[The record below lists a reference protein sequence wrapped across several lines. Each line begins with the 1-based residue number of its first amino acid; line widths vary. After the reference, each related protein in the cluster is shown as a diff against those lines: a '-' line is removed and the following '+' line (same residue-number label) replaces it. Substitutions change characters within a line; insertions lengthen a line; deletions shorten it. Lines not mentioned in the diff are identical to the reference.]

1 MILSRLK
8 TGVFS
13 LALAS
18 LLALLATASG
28 ASAGVRLNGVDF
40 GAYPAVG
47 ATVLTSVPSTV
58 APTLL
63 ENGRPV
69 VGLRATNLGRSK
81 NVVLALDTSRS
92 MAGKPL
98 AEAAA
103 AATAFV
109 ASKPASDRIALVT
122 FGQHAAQQGPF
133 STATIDSDNAL
144 RTLAVG
150 ANSGTA
156 LWDAVDLSARLL
168 ASQQGGRV
176 VVLLTDG
183 NDVGSQASES
193 DALLSL
199 HKAGAVVYPIAFG
212 SHADSTGLKLLAS
225 QTGGSFHAAA
235 TSTTLSGIYKS
246 IGRELRRTWR
256 VRYLTTGRPG
266 DKLEL
271 KASVG
276 KLGTD
281 RTTVTIPDPYGSS
294 SAANG
299 KPSPLLPNGIY
310 GKAGDVLFTL
320 LVALLVLAAGILAAS
335 TLRGS
340 WLKRRLSPHVE
351 PSRGRAAKHRT
362 GRDRLAMLSGLFR
375 VTESTFA
382 HRRQWRNMQLLLE
395 RADLPLRTVEFT
407 WLLIGS
413 AFVLGLFVAL
423 LGRSA
428 MAILASF
435 LIGGL
440 VPYLFVWTKA
450 RRRMRAFE
458 DQLPDLLI
466 TMAASLKAGH
476 SFKQGIQ
483 SVVDEGQDPAAKE
496 LRRVLTDTQLGRP
509 MEAALQETADRIGSK
524 NFSFVITAVNIQRQ
538 VGGSLAGL
546 FDMVA
551 DTVRD
556 RQQFA
561 RKIRSLTAMGRMAA
575 YVLIG
580 LPFFIAISMSLLNP
594 TYMDPLF
601 HTHTG
606 HMLMMVGLTMM
617 AFGSLVLKKIVSFKG

>member
-1 MILSRLK
+1 MRLLRL
-8 TGVFS
+8 V
-13 LALAS
+13 LAAA
-18 LLALLATASG
+18 ALVALTVPAAAG
-28 ASAGVRLNGVDF
+28 AGVRLNGVDF
-40 GAYPAVG
+40 GAYPAVR
-47 ATVLTSVPSTV
+47 ATVVTSVPS
-58 APTLL
+58 AAPPTLL

-69 VGLRATNLGRSK
+69 VGLQAVNLGRSK

-109 ASKPASDRIALVT
+109 ATKPPSDRIALVT
-122 FGQHAAQQGPF
+122 FGQRASLQGPF
-133 STATIDSDNAL
+133 STSTIDSDNAL

-168 ASQQGGRV
+168 ASQPGGRV

-183 NDVGSQASES
+183 TDVGSRASES

-212 SHADSTGLKLLAS
+212 SHADSSGLERLARS
-225 QTGGSFHAAA
+225 TGGSFHTAS
-235 TSTTLSGIYKS
+235 TSATLSGIYSS

-256 VRYLTTGRPG
+256 VRYLTTARPG

-271 KASVG
+271 TASVG
-276 KLGTD
+276 KLGSD
-281 RTTVTIPDPYGSS
+281 TTSVSVPGSG
-294 SAANG
+294 SATNG
-299 KPSPLLPNGIY
+299 KPSPLLPDAFY
-310 GKAGDVLFTL
+310 GRAGDLLFTVL
-320 LVALLVLAAGILAAS
+320 AALLVLAAGILAAS

-340 WLKRRLSPHVE
+340 WLKRRLAAHVE

-362 GRDRLAMLSGLFR
+362 GRERLAMLSGLFR
-375 VTESTFA
+375 VTESTFG
-382 HRRQWRNMQLLLE
+382 HRRQWRNLQLLLE
-395 RADLPLRTVEFT
+395 RADLPLRTVEFA
-407 WLLIGS
+407 WLLIGCS
-413 AFVLGLFVAL
+413 FVLAVLAAIINGGAL
-423 LGRSA
+423 
-428 MAILASF
+428 AILACF
-435 LIGGL
+435 LVGGF
-440 VPYLFVWTKA
+440 VPYLVVWMKA
-450 RRRMRAFE
+450 RRRVRAFE

-483 SVVDEGQDPAAKE
+483 SVVDEGQEPAAKE

-509 MEAALQETADRIGSK
+509 MEAALQETAERIGSK

-575 YVLIG
+575 YVLVG
-580 LPFFIAISMSLLNP
+580 LPFFIALAMTVLNP

-601 HTHTG
+601 HSHTG
-606 HMLMMVGLTMM
+606 HMLIMLGLTMM

>member
-1 MILSRLK
+1 MRLLRL
-8 TGVFS
+8 V
-13 LALAS
+13 LAAA
-18 LLALLATASG
+18 ALVALTVPAAAG
-28 ASAGVRLNGVDF
+28 AGVRLNGVDF
-40 GAYPAVG
+40 GAYPAVR
-47 ATVLTSVPSTV
+47 ATVVTSVPSA
-58 APTLL
+58 APPRLL

-69 VGLRATNLGRSK
+69 VGLQAVNLGRSK

-109 ASKPASDRIALVT
+109 ATKPASDRIALVT
-122 FGQHAAQQGPF
+122 FGQRASLQGPF
-133 STATIDSDNAL
+133 STSTIDSDNAL

-168 ASQQGGRV
+168 ASQAGGRV

-183 NDVGSQASES
+183 NDVGSRASES
-193 DALLSL
+193 GALLSL

-212 SHADSTGLKLLAS
+212 SHADSSGLERLAS
-225 QTGGSFHAAA
+225 STGGSFHTAS
-235 TSTTLSGIYKS
+235 TSATLSGIYSS

-256 VRYLTTGRPG
+256 VRYLTTARPG

-276 KLGTD
+276 RLGSD
-281 RTTVTIPDPYGSS
+281 TTSVSVPGSG
-294 SAANG
+294 SATSD
-299 KPSPLLPNGIY
+299 KPSPLLPDSFY
-310 GKAGDVLFTL
+310 GRAGDLLFTVL
-320 LVALLVLAAGILAAS
+320 AALLVLAAGILAAS

-340 WLKRRLSPHVE
+340 WLKRRLAAHVE

-362 GRDRLAMLSGLFR
+362 GRERLAMLSGLFR
-375 VTESTFA
+375 VTESTFG
-382 HRRQWRNMQLLLE
+382 HRRQWRNLQLLLE
-395 RADLPLRTVEFT
+395 RADLPLRTVEFA
-407 WLLIGS
+407 WLLIGCS
-413 AFVLGLFVAL
+413 FVLAL
-423 LGRSA
+423 LAAIINGGA
-428 MAILASF
+428 LAILASF
-435 LIGGL
+435 LVGGF
-440 VPYLFVWTKA
+440 VPYLVVWMKA
-450 RRRMRAFE
+450 RRRVRAFE

-483 SVVDEGQDPAAKE
+483 SVVDEGQEPAAKE

-509 MEAALQETADRIGSK
+509 MEAALQETAERIGSK

-575 YVLIG
+575 YVLVG
-580 LPFFIAISMSLLNP
+580 LPFFIALAMTVLNP

-601 HTHTG
+601 HSHTG
-606 HMLMMVGLTMM
+606 HMLIMLGLTMM

>member
-1 MILSRLK
+1 MIRK
-8 TGVFS
+8 THVFRIGLIS
-13 LALAS
+13 SFAALA
-18 LLALLATASG
+18 TMAST

-47 ATVLTSVPSTV
+47 ATVVTSVPSSTP
-58 APTLL
+58 PTLL

-69 VGLRATNLGRSK
+69 VGLQAINLGRSK

-109 ASKPASDRIALVT
+109 AAKPSSDRIALVT

-183 NDVGSQASES
+183 NDVGSRASES
-193 DALLSL
+193 AAILSL
-199 HKAGAVVYPIAFG
+199 HKAGAIVYPIAFG
-212 SHADSTGLKLLAS
+212 SHADSSGLERLAS
-225 QTGGSFHAAA
+225 ETGVSFHAAA
-235 TSTTLSGIYKS
+235 TSATLSGIYSS

-256 VRYLTTGRPG
+256 LRYLTTARPG

-271 KASVG
+271 TARVG
-276 KLGTD
+276 RLGSD
-281 RTTVTIPDPYGSS
+281 TTSKSIPDPYGSS
-294 SAANG
+294 SATDG
-299 KPSPLLPNGIY
+299 KASPLLPDSLY
-310 GKAGDVLFTL
+310 GKAGDLLFTL
-320 LVALLVLAAGILAAS
+320 LAGLLMLAAGILAAS

-340 WLKRRLSPHVE
+340 WLKRRLAAHVD
-351 PSRGRAAKHRT
+351 PSRGRAAKHST
-362 GRDRLAMLSGLFR
+362 ARDRLAMLGGLFR
-375 VTESTFA
+375 VTENTFA
-382 HRRQWRNMQLLLE
+382 HRRQWRSLQLLLE

-413 AFVLGLFVAL
+413 SFVLAVFAAI
-423 LGRSA
+423 LGRSGLE
-428 MAILASF
+428 ILGCF

-440 VPYLFVWTKA
+440 VPYLFVWSKA

-483 SVVDEGQDPAAKE
+483 SVVDEGQEPAAKE

-509 MEAALQETADRIGSK
+509 MEQALMQTADRIGSK

-580 LPFFIAISMSLLNP
+580 LPFFIAIAMTVLNP
-594 TYMDPLF
+594 TYMDPLY

-606 HMLMMVGLTMM
+606 HMLIMGGLTMM
-617 AFGSLVLKKIVSFKG
+617 AFGSLILKKIVSFKG

>member
-1 MILSRLK
+1 MSRKARVFLPLSLI
-8 TGVFS
+8 
-13 LALAS
+13 S
-18 LLALLATASG
+18 LLALLATANG

-47 ATVLTSVPSTV
+47 GTVVTSVPSAT
-58 APTLL
+58 PPRLL
-63 ENGRPV
+63 EDGRPV
-69 VGLRATNLGRSK
+69 VGLRAINLGRSK

-92 MAGKPL
+92 MAGRPL

-103 AATAFV
+103 AATTFV
-109 ASKPASDRIALVT
+109 AAKPSSDRIALVT

-168 ASQQGGRV
+168 ASQPGGHVIV
-176 VVLLTDG
+176 VLTDG
-183 NDVGSQASES
+183 NDVGSRVSES
-193 DALLSL
+193 NALVSL
-199 HKAGAVVYPIAFG
+199 HKAGAIVYPIAFG
-212 SHADSTGLKLLAS
+212 SHADTSGLRRLAS
-225 QTGGSFHAAA
+225 ETGGTFHAAA
-235 TSTTLSGIYKS
+235 TSATLSGIYRS

-256 VRYLTTGRPG
+256 VRYLTTARPG
-266 DKLEL
+266 DQLEL
-271 KASVG
+271 QASVG
-276 KLGTD
+276 RLGSDKTS
-281 RTTVTIPDPYGSS
+281 VSVPDSYGSS
-294 SAANG
+294 AGNG
-299 KPSPLLPNGIY
+299 KPSPLLPDAFY
-310 GKAGDVLFTL
+310 GKAGDLLFTL
-320 LVALLVLAAGILAAS
+320 LAGMLMLAAGILAAS

-340 WLKRRLSPHVE
+340 YLKRRLAAHVD

-362 GRDRLAMLSGLFR
+362 GRDHLAMLSGLFR
-375 VTESTFA
+375 VTENTFA
-382 HRRQWRNMQLLLE
+382 HRRQWRNLHLLLE

-407 WLLIGS
+407 WLLIGCS
-413 AFVLGLFVAL
+413 FVAGL
-423 LGRSA
+423 LA
-428 MAILASF
+428 AITARGMLVILGSF
-435 LIGGL
+435 LVGGC
-440 VPYLFVWTKA
+440 VPYLVVWSKA
-450 RRRMRAFE
+450 KRRVGAFE

-580 LPFFIAISMSLLNP
+580 LPFFIAISMTVLNP
-594 TYMDPLF
+594 TYMDPLY
-601 HTHTG
+601 HTPKG
-606 HMLMMVGLTMM
+606 HMLIIGGLTMM
-617 AFGSLVLKKIVSFKG
+617 AFGSLILKKIVSFKG

>member
-1 MILSRLK
+1 MRPLRLVLAGAALVALS
-8 TGVFS
+8 VPV
-13 LALAS
+13 AA
-18 LLALLATASG
+18 G
-28 ASAGVRLNGVDF
+28 AGIRLNGVDF
-40 GAYPAVG
+40 GAYPAVR
-47 ATVLTSVPSTV
+47 ATVVTSAPSA
-58 APTLL
+58 APPRLL

-69 VGLRATNLGRSK
+69 VGLQAVNLGRSK

-109 ASKPASDRIALVT
+109 ATKPSSDRIALVT
-122 FGQHAAQQGPF
+122 FGQRASQQGPF
-133 STATIDSDNAL
+133 STSTIDSDNAL

-168 ASQQGGRV
+168 ASQPGGRV

-183 NDVGSQASES
+183 NDVGSRASES
-193 DALLSL
+193 DAILSL
-199 HKAGAVVYPIAFG
+199 HKAGVVVYPIAFG
-212 SHADSTGLKLLAS
+212 SRADSSGLERLAS
-225 QTGGSFHAAA
+225 STGGSFHTAS
-235 TSTTLSGIYKS
+235 TSATLSGIYSS

-256 VRYLTTGRPG
+256 VRYLTTARPG

-271 KASVG
+271 KAS
-276 KLGTD
+276 LGRLGSD
-281 RTTVTIPDPYGSS
+281 TTSVSVPGSG
-294 SAANG
+294 SATKD
-299 KPSPLLPNGIY
+299 KPSPLLPDAFY
-310 GKAGDVLFTL
+310 GKAGDLLFTVL
-320 LVALLVLAAGILAAS
+320 AALLVLAAGILAAS

-340 WLKRRLSPHVE
+340 WLKRRVAPHVE

-362 GRDRLAMLSGLFR
+362 GRERLAMLSGLFR

-382 HRRQWRNMQLLLE
+382 HRRQWRNLQLLLE
-395 RADLPLRTVEFT
+395 RADLPLRTVEFA
-407 WLLIGS
+407 WLLIGCS
-413 AFVLGLFVAL
+413 FVLAVLAAIISGGAL
-423 LGRSA
+423 
-428 MAILASF
+428 AILACF
-435 LIGGL
+435 LIGGF
-440 VPYLFVWTKA
+440 VPYLVVWMKA
-450 RRRMRAFE
+450 KRRMRAFE

-496 LRRVLTDTQLGRP
+496 LRRVITDTQLGRP
-509 MEAALQETADRIGSK
+509 MDAALQETADRIGSK

-580 LPFFIAISMSLLNP
+580 LPFFIALAMTVLNP

-606 HMLMMVGLTMM
+606 HMLIMGGLTMM
-617 AFGSLVLKKIVSFKG
+617 AFGSLILKKIVSFKG

>member
-1 MILSRLK
+1 MIRK
-8 TGVFS
+8 THVFRIALVS
-13 LALAS
+13 GFAALA
-18 LLALLATASG
+18 TMAST

-47 ATVLTSVPSTV
+47 ATVVTSAPSAA
-58 APTLL
+58 APTLF
-63 ENGRPV
+63 ENGRSV
-69 VGLRATNLGRSK
+69 VGLHAINLGRSK

-109 ASKPASDRIALVT
+109 AGKPPSDRIALVT

-144 RTLAVG
+144 RTLAIG

-183 NDVGSQASES
+183 DDVGSTSSENA
-193 DALLSL
+193 ALLSL

-212 SHADSTGLKLLAS
+212 SHADSSGLKLLAS
-225 QTGGSFHAAA
+225 ETGGSFHAAA
-235 TSTTLSGIYKS
+235 TSATLSGIYSS

-256 VRYLTTGRPG
+256 VRYLTTARPG

-271 KASVG
+271 TTRVGRLGSDKTSVS
-276 KLGTD
+276 
-281 RTTVTIPDPYGSS
+281 VPDPYGSS
-294 SAANG
+294 SATDG
-299 KPSPLLPNGIY
+299 KSSPLLPDSLY
-310 GKAGDVLFTL
+310 GKSGDLLFTL
-320 LVALLVLAAGILAAS
+320 LAGLLMLAAGILAAS

-340 WLKRRLSPHVE
+340 WLKRRLAAHVD
-351 PSRGRAAKHRT
+351 PSRGRAAKHST
-362 GRDRLAMLSGLFR
+362 ARDRLAMLSGLFR
-375 VTESTFA
+375 VTENTFA
-382 HRRQWRNMQLLLE
+382 HRRQWRNLQLLLE

-413 AFVLGLFVAL
+413 SFVLGFLAAVA
-423 LGRSA
+423 GRSA
-428 MAILASF
+428 IEILACF

-440 VPYLFVWTKA
+440 VPYLVVWTKA

-483 SVVDEGQDPAAKE
+483 SVVDEGQEPAAKE

-509 MEAALQETADRIGSK
+509 MEQALMETADRIGSK

-580 LPFFIAISMSLLNP
+580 LPFFIAISMTVLNP

-606 HMLMMVGLTMM
+606 HMMMMGGLTMM

>member
-1 MILSRLK
+1 MRPLRVVLAGAALVALS
-8 TGVFS
+8 VPV
-13 LALAS
+13 AA
-18 LLALLATASG
+18 G
-28 ASAGVRLNGVDF
+28 AGIRLNGVDF
-40 GAYPAVG
+40 GAYPAVR
-47 ATVLTSVPSTV
+47 ATVVTSVPS
-58 APTLL
+58 AAQPRLL

-69 VGLRATNLGRSK
+69 VGLQAVNLGRSK

-109 ASKPASDRIALVT
+109 ATKPSSDRIALVT
-122 FGQHAAQQGPF
+122 FGQRASQQGPF
-133 STATIDSDNAL
+133 STSTIDSDNAL

-168 ASQQGGRV
+168 ASQPGGRV

-183 NDVGSQASES
+183 NDVGSRASES

-199 HKAGAVVYPIAFG
+199 HKAGVVVYPIAFG
-212 SHADSTGLKLLAS
+212 SHADSSGLERIARS
-225 QTGGSFHAAA
+225 TGGSFHTAS
-235 TSTTLSGIYKS
+235 TSATLSGIYSS

-256 VRYLTTGRPG
+256 VRYLTTARPG

-276 KLGTD
+276 RLGSD
-281 RTTVTIPDPYGSS
+281 TTSVSVPGNGSVT
-294 SAANG
+294 NG
-299 KPSPLLPNGIY
+299 KPSPLLPDSFY
-310 GKAGDVLFTL
+310 GRAGDLLFTVL
-320 LVALLVLAAGILAAS
+320 AALLMLAAGILAAS

-340 WLKRRLSPHVE
+340 WLKRRLAAHVE

-362 GRDRLAMLSGLFR
+362 GRERLAMLSGLFR

-382 HRRQWRNMQLLLE
+382 HRRQWRNLQLLLE
-395 RADLPLRTVEFT
+395 RADLPLRTVEFA
-407 WLLIGS
+407 WLLIGCS
-413 AFVLGLFVAL
+413 FVLGVFAAIIS
-423 LGRSA
+423 GGA
-428 MAILASF
+428 IPILACF
-435 LIGGL
+435 LVGGL
-440 VPYLFVWTKA
+440 VPYLVVWTKA

-575 YVLIG
+575 YVLVG
-580 LPFFIAISMSLLNP
+580 LPFFIALAMTVLNR

-601 HTHTG
+601 NTHTG
-606 HMLMMVGLTMM
+606 HMLIMAGLTMM

>member
-1 MILSRLK
+1 MRLLRL
-8 TGVFS
+8 V
-13 LALAS
+13 LAAA
-18 LLALLATASG
+18 ALVALTVPVAAG
-28 ASAGVRLNGVDF
+28 AGIRLNGVDF
-40 GAYPAVG
+40 GAYPAVR
-47 ATVLTSVPSTV
+47 ATVVTSVPSA
-58 APTLL
+58 APPRLL

-69 VGLRATNLGRSK
+69 VGLQAVNLGRSK

-109 ASKPASDRIALVT
+109 ATKPSSDRIALVT
-122 FGQHAAQQGPF
+122 FGQRASQQGPF
-133 STATIDSDNAL
+133 STSTIDSDNAL

-168 ASQQGGRV
+168 ASQPGGRV

-183 NDVGSQASES
+183 NDVGSRASES

-199 HKAGAVVYPIAFG
+199 HKAGVVVYPIAFG
-212 SHADSTGLKLLAS
+212 SHADSSGLERIARS
-225 QTGGSFHAAA
+225 TGGSFHTAS
-235 TSTTLSGIYKS
+235 TSATLSGIYSS

-256 VRYLTTGRPG
+256 VRYLTTARPG

-276 KLGTD
+276 RLGSD
-281 RTTVTIPDPYGSS
+281 TTSVSVPGNGSVT
-294 SAANG
+294 NG
-299 KPSPLLPNGIY
+299 KPSPLLPDSFY
-310 GKAGDVLFTL
+310 GRAGDLLFTVL
-320 LVALLVLAAGILAAS
+320 AALLMLAAGILAAS

-340 WLKRRLSPHVE
+340 WLKRRLAAHVE

-362 GRDRLAMLSGLFR
+362 GRERLAMLSGLFR

-382 HRRQWRNMQLLLE
+382 HRRQWRNLQLLLE
-395 RADLPLRTVEFT
+395 RADLPLRTVEFA
-407 WLLIGS
+407 WLLIGCS
-413 AFVLGLFVAL
+413 FVLGVFAAIIS
-423 LGRSA
+423 GGA
-428 MAILASF
+428 IPILACF
-435 LIGGL
+435 LVGGF
-440 VPYLFVWTKA
+440 VPYLVVWTKA

-575 YVLIG
+575 YVLVG
-580 LPFFIAISMSLLNP
+580 LPFFIALAMTVLNR

-601 HTHTG
+601 NTHTG
-606 HMLMMVGLTMM
+606 HMLIMAGLTMM

>member
-1 MILSRLK
+1 MRPLRLVLAGAALVALS
-8 TGVFS
+8 VPV
-13 LALAS
+13 AA
-18 LLALLATASG
+18 G
-28 ASAGVRLNGVDF
+28 AGIRLNGVDF
-40 GAYPAVG
+40 GAYPAVR
-47 ATVLTSVPSTV
+47 ATVVTSVPS
-58 APTLL
+58 AAQPRLR

-69 VGLRATNLGRSK
+69 VGLQAVNLGRSK

-109 ASKPASDRIALVT
+109 ATKPSSDRIALVT
-122 FGQHAAQQGPF
+122 FGQRASQQGPF
-133 STATIDSDNAL
+133 STSTIDSDNAL

-168 ASQQGGRV
+168 ASQPGGRV

-183 NDVGSQASES
+183 NDVGSRASES

-199 HKAGAVVYPIAFG
+199 HKAGVVVYPIAFG
-212 SHADSTGLKLLAS
+212 SHADSSGLERLAS
-225 QTGGSFHAAA
+225 STGGSFHTAS
-235 TSTTLSGIYKS
+235 TSATLSGIYSS

-256 VRYLTTGRPG
+256 VRYLTTARPG

-276 KLGTD
+276 RLGSD
-281 RTTVTIPDPYGSS
+281 TTSVSVPGSG
-294 SAANG
+294 SATSD
-299 KPSPLLPNGIY
+299 KPSPLLPDSFY
-310 GKAGDVLFTL
+310 GRAGDLLFTVL
-320 LVALLVLAAGILAAS
+320 AALLVLAAGILAAS

-340 WLKRRLSPHVE
+340 WLKRRLAAHVE

-362 GRDRLAMLSGLFR
+362 GRERLAMLSGLFR
-375 VTESTFA
+375 VTESTFG
-382 HRRQWRNMQLLLE
+382 HRRQWRNLQLLLE
-395 RADLPLRTVEFT
+395 RADLPLRTVEFA
-407 WLLIGS
+407 WLLIGCS
-413 AFVLGLFVAL
+413 FVLAVLAAIINGGAL
-423 LGRSA
+423 
-428 MAILASF
+428 AILACF
-435 LIGGL
+435 LVGGF
-440 VPYLFVWTKA
+440 VPYLVVWMKA
-450 RRRMRAFE
+450 RRRVGAFE

-509 MEAALQETADRIGSK
+509 MEAALQETAERIGSK

-575 YVLIG
+575 YVLVG
-580 LPFFIAISMSLLNP
+580 LPFFIALAMTVLNP

-601 HTHTG
+601 HSHTG
-606 HMLMMVGLTMM
+606 HMLIMLGLTMM

>member
-1 MILSRLK
+1 MRLLRL
-8 TGVFS
+8 V
-13 LALAS
+13 LAAA
-18 LLALLATASG
+18 ALVALTVPVAAG
-28 ASAGVRLNGVDF
+28 AGIRLNGVDF
-40 GAYPAVG
+40 GAYPAVR
-47 ATVLTSVPSTV
+47 ATVITSVPSA
-58 APTLL
+58 APPRLL

-69 VGLRATNLGRSK
+69 VGLQAVNLGRSK

-109 ASKPASDRIALVT
+109 ATKPSSDRIALVT
-122 FGQHAAQQGPF
+122 FGQRASQQGPF
-133 STATIDSDNAL
+133 STSTIDSDNAL

-168 ASQQGGRV
+168 ASQSGGRV

-183 NDVGSQASES
+183 NDVGSRASES

-199 HKAGAVVYPIAFG
+199 HKAGVVVYPIAFG
-212 SHADSTGLKLLAS
+212 SHADSSGLERLAS
-225 QTGGSFHAAA
+225 STGGSFHAAS
-235 TSTTLSGIYKS
+235 TSATLSGIYSS

-256 VRYLTTGRPG
+256 VRYLTTARPG

-271 KASVG
+271 KAS
-276 KLGTD
+276 LG
-281 RTTVTIPDPYGSS
+281 RLGSDKTS
-294 SAANG
+294 VSVPGSGSATND
-299 KPSPLLPNGIY
+299 KPSPLLPDSFY
-310 GKAGDVLFTL
+310 GRAGDLLFTVL
-320 LVALLVLAAGILAAS
+320 AALLVLAAGILAAS

-340 WLKRRLSPHVE
+340 WLKRRLAAHVE

-362 GRDRLAMLSGLFR
+362 GRERLAMLGGLFR
-375 VTESTFA
+375 VTESTFG
-382 HRRQWRNMQLLLE
+382 HRRQWRNLQLLLE
-395 RADLPLRTVEFT
+395 RADLPLRTVEFA
-407 WLLIGS
+407 WLLIGCS
-413 AFVLGLFVAL
+413 FVLGVLAAIINGGAL
-423 LGRSA
+423 
-428 MAILASF
+428 AILASF
-435 LIGGL
+435 LVGGF
-440 VPYLFVWTKA
+440 VPYLVVWMKA
-450 RRRMRAFE
+450 RRRVRAFE

-483 SVVDEGQDPAAKE
+483 SVVDEGQEPAAKE

-575 YVLIG
+575 YVLVG
-580 LPFFIAISMSLLNP
+580 LPFFIALALTVLNR
-594 TYMDPLF
+594 TYMEPLF
-601 HTHTG
+601 NTHTG
-606 HMLMMVGLTMM
+606 HMLIMAGLTMM
-617 AFGSLVLKKIVSFKG
+617 AFGSLILKKIVSFKG

>member
-1 MILSRLK
+1 MRPLRLVLAGAALVALS
-8 TGVFS
+8 VPV
-13 LALAS
+13 AA
-18 LLALLATASG
+18 G
-28 ASAGVRLNGVDF
+28 AGIRLNGVDF
-40 GAYPAVG
+40 GAYPAVR
-47 ATVLTSVPSTV
+47 ATVVTSVPS
-58 APTLL
+58 AAQPKLF

-69 VGLRATNLGRSK
+69 VGLQAVNLGRSK

-109 ASKPASDRIALVT
+109 AAKPSSDRIALVT
-122 FGQHAAQQGPF
+122 FGQRASQQGPF
-133 STATIDSDNAL
+133 STSTIDSDNAL

-168 ASQQGGRV
+168 ASQPGGRV

-183 NDVGSQASES
+183 NDVGSLASES

-199 HKAGAVVYPIAFG
+199 HKAGVVVYPIAFG
-212 SHADSTGLKLLAS
+212 SRADSSGLERLAS
-225 QTGGSFHAAA
+225 STGGSFHTAS
-235 TSTTLSGIYKS
+235 TSATLSGIYSS

-256 VRYLTTGRPG
+256 VRYLTTARPG

-271 KASVG
+271 KAS
-276 KLGTD
+276 LG
-281 RTTVTIPDPYGSS
+281 RLGSDETS
-294 SAANG
+294 VSVPGSGSATNH
-299 KPSPLLPNGIY
+299 KPSPLLPDAFY
-310 GKAGDVLFTL
+310 GKAGDLLFTVL
-320 LVALLVLAAGILAAS
+320 AALLVLAAGILAAS

-340 WLKRRLSPHVE
+340 WLKRRVAAHVE

-362 GRDRLAMLSGLFR
+362 GRERLAMLSGLFR

-382 HRRQWRNMQLLLE
+382 HRRQWRNLQLLLE
-395 RADLPLRTVEFT
+395 RADLPLRTVEFA
-407 WLLIGS
+407 WLLIGCS
-413 AFVLGLFVAL
+413 FVLAVLAAIISGGAL
-423 LGRSA
+423 
-428 MAILASF
+428 AILGSF
-435 LIGGL
+435 LVGGF
-440 VPYLFVWTKA
+440 VPYLVVWMKA
-450 RRRMRAFE
+450 KRRMRAFE

-496 LRRVLTDTQLGRP
+496 LRRVITDTQLGRP

-575 YVLIG
+575 YVLVG
-580 LPFFIAISMSLLNP
+580 LPFFIALAMTVLNP

-606 HMLMMVGLTMM
+606 HMLIMGGLTMM
-617 AFGSLVLKKIVSFKG
+617 AFGSLILKKIVSFKG

>member
-1 MILSRLK
+1 MRPLRLVLAGAALVALS
-8 TGVFS
+8 VPV
-13 LALAS
+13 AA
-18 LLALLATASG
+18 G
-28 ASAGVRLNGVDF
+28 AGIRLNGVDF
-40 GAYPAVG
+40 GAYPAVR
-47 ATVLTSVPSTV
+47 ATVVTSVPS
-58 APTLL
+58 AAQPKLF

-69 VGLRATNLGRSK
+69 VGLQAVNLGRSK

-109 ASKPASDRIALVT
+109 AAKPSSDRIALVT
-122 FGQHAAQQGPF
+122 FGQRASQQGPF
-133 STATIDSDNAL
+133 STSTIDSDNAL

-168 ASQQGGRV
+168 ASQPGGRV

-183 NDVGSQASES
+183 NDVGSLASES

-199 HKAGAVVYPIAFG
+199 HKAGVVVYPIAFG
-212 SHADSTGLKLLAS
+212 SRADSSGLERLAS
-225 QTGGSFHAAA
+225 STGGSFHTAS
-235 TSTTLSGIYKS
+235 TSATLSGIYSS

-256 VRYLTTGRPG
+256 VRYLTTARPG

-271 KASVG
+271 KAS
-276 KLGTD
+276 LG
-281 RTTVTIPDPYGSS
+281 RLGSDQTS
-294 SAANG
+294 VSVPGSGSATNG
-299 KPSPLLPNGIY
+299 KPSPLLPDAFY
-310 GKAGDVLFTL
+310 GRAGDLLFTVL
-320 LVALLVLAAGILAAS
+320 AALLVLAAGILAAS

-340 WLKRRLSPHVE
+340 WLKRRVAAHVE

-362 GRDRLAMLSGLFR
+362 GRERLAMLSGLFR

-382 HRRQWRNMQLLLE
+382 HRRQWRNLQLLLE
-395 RADLPLRTVEFT
+395 RADLPLRTVEFA
-407 WLLIGS
+407 WLLIGCS
-413 AFVLGLFVAL
+413 FVLAVLAAIISGGAL
-423 LGRSA
+423 
-428 MAILASF
+428 AILGSF
-435 LIGGL
+435 LVGGF
-440 VPYLFVWTKA
+440 VPYLVVWMKA
-450 RRRMRAFE
+450 KRRMRAFE

-496 LRRVLTDTQLGRP
+496 LRRVITDTQLGRP

-575 YVLIG
+575 YVLVG
-580 LPFFIAISMSLLNP
+580 LPFFIALAMTVLNP

-606 HMLMMVGLTMM
+606 HMLIMGGLTMM
-617 AFGSLVLKKIVSFKG
+617 AFGSLILKKIVSFKG

>member
-1 MILSRLK
+1 MRLLRL
-8 TGVFS
+8 V
-13 LALAS
+13 LAAA
-18 LLALLATASG
+18 ALVALTVPAAAG
-28 ASAGVRLNGVDF
+28 AGVRLNGVDF
-40 GAYPAVG
+40 GAYPAVR
-47 ATVLTSVPSTV
+47 ATVVTSVPST
-58 APTLL
+58 APPKLL

-69 VGLRATNLGRSK
+69 VGLQAVNLGRSK

-109 ASKPASDRIALVT
+109 ATKPSSDRIALVT
-122 FGQHAAQQGPF
+122 FGQRASLQGPF
-133 STATIDSDNAL
+133 STSTIDSDNAL

-168 ASQQGGRV
+168 ASQPGGRV

-183 NDVGSQASES
+183 NDVGSRASES

-199 HKAGAVVYPIAFG
+199 HKAGVVVYPIAFG
-212 SHADSTGLKLLAS
+212 SHADSSGLERLAS
-225 QTGGSFHAAA
+225 STGGSFHTAS
-235 TSTTLSGIYKS
+235 TSATLSGIYSS

-256 VRYLTTGRPG
+256 VRYLTTARPG

-276 KLGTD
+276 RLGSD
-281 RTTVTIPDPYGSS
+281 TTSVSVPGSG
-294 SAANG
+294 SATSD
-299 KPSPLLPNGIY
+299 KPSPLLPDSFY
-310 GKAGDVLFTL
+310 GRAGDLLFTVL
-320 LVALLVLAAGILAAS
+320 AALLVLAAGILAAS

-340 WLKRRLSPHVE
+340 WLKRRLAAHVE

-362 GRDRLAMLSGLFR
+362 GRERLAMLSGLFR
-375 VTESTFA
+375 VTESTFG
-382 HRRQWRNMQLLLE
+382 HRRQWRNLQLLLE
-395 RADLPLRTVEFT
+395 RADLPLRTVEFA
-407 WLLIGS
+407 WLLIGCS
-413 AFVLGLFVAL
+413 FVLAVLAAIINGGAL
-423 LGRSA
+423 
-428 MAILASF
+428 AILACF
-435 LIGGL
+435 LVGGF
-440 VPYLFVWTKA
+440 VPYLVVWMKA
-450 RRRMRAFE
+450 RRRVRAFE

-483 SVVDEGQDPAAKE
+483 SVVDEGQEPAAKE

-509 MEAALQETADRIGSK
+509 MEAALQETAERIGSK

-575 YVLIG
+575 YVLVG
-580 LPFFIAISMSLLNP
+580 LPFFIALALTVLNR
-594 TYMDPLF
+594 TYMEPLF
-601 HTHTG
+601 NTHTG
-606 HMLMMVGLTMM
+606 HMLIMAGLTMM
-617 AFGSLVLKKIVSFKG
+617 AFGSLILKKIVSFKG

>member
-1 MILSRLK
+1 MRLLRL
-8 TGVFS
+8 V
-13 LALAS
+13 LAAA
-18 LLALLATASG
+18 ALVALTVPAAAG
-28 ASAGVRLNGVDF
+28 AGVRLNGVDF
-40 GAYPAVG
+40 GAYPAVR
-47 ATVLTSVPSTV
+47 ATVVTSVPSA
-58 APTLL
+58 APPKLL

-69 VGLRATNLGRSK
+69 VGLQAVNLGRSK

-109 ASKPASDRIALVT
+109 ATKPSSDRIALVT
-122 FGQHAAQQGPF
+122 FGQRASLQGPF
-133 STATIDSDNAL
+133 STSTIDSDNAL

-168 ASQQGGRV
+168 ASQPGGRV

-183 NDVGSQASES
+183 NDVGSRASES

-199 HKAGAVVYPIAFG
+199 HKAGVVVYPIAFG
-212 SHADSTGLKLLAS
+212 SDADSSGLERLAS
-225 QTGGSFHAAA
+225 STGGSFHTAS
-235 TSTTLSGIYKS
+235 TSATLSGIYSS

-256 VRYLTTGRPG
+256 VRYLTTARPG

-271 KASVG
+271 TASVG
-276 KLGTD
+276 KLGSDKTS
-281 RTTVTIPDPYGSS
+281 VSVPGSG
-294 SAANG
+294 SATNG
-299 KPSPLLPNGIY
+299 KPSPLLPDAFY
-310 GKAGDVLFTL
+310 GRAGDLLFTVL
-320 LVALLVLAAGILAAS
+320 AALLVLAAGILAAS

-340 WLKRRLSPHVE
+340 WLKRRLAAHVE

-362 GRDRLAMLSGLFR
+362 GRERLAMLSGLFR
-375 VTESTFA
+375 VTESTFG
-382 HRRQWRNMQLLLE
+382 HRRQWRNLQLLLE
-395 RADLPLRTVEFT
+395 RADLPLRTVEFA
-407 WLLIGS
+407 WLLIGCS
-413 AFVLGLFVAL
+413 FVLAVLAAIINGGAL
-423 LGRSA
+423 
-428 MAILASF
+428 AILACF
-435 LIGGL
+435 LVGGF
-440 VPYLFVWTKA
+440 VPYLVVWMKA
-450 RRRMRAFE
+450 RRRVRAFE

-483 SVVDEGQDPAAKE
+483 SVVDEGQEPAAKE

-509 MEAALQETADRIGSK
+509 MEAALQETAERIGSK

-575 YVLIG
+575 YVLVG
-580 LPFFIAISMSLLNP
+580 LPFFIALAMTVLNP

-601 HTHTG
+601 YSHTG
-606 HMLMMVGLTMM
+606 HMLIMLGLTMM

>member
-13 LALAS
+13 LALVS

-28 ASAGVRLNGVDF
+28 ANAGVRLNGVDF
-40 GAYPAVG
+40 GAYPGVG
-47 ATVLTSVPSTV
+47 ATVVTSVPSS
-58 APTLL
+58 AQPRLL
-63 ENGRPV
+63 ENGRAV
-69 VGLRATNLGRSK
+69 VGLHAINLGRSK

-103 AATAFV
+103 AAAAFV
-109 ASKPASDRIALVT
+109 AAKPATDRITLVT

-133 STATIDSDNAL
+133 STATIDADNAL
-144 RTLAVG
+144 RTLAIG
-150 ANSGTA
+150 AKSGTA

-183 NDVGSQASES
+183 DDVGSRASEN
-193 DALLSL
+193 DALSSL
-199 HKAGAVVYPIAFG
+199 HKAGAIVYPIAFG
-212 SHADSTGLKLLAS
+212 SRADSSGLKRLAGE
-225 QTGGSFHAAA
+225 TGGSFHTAA
-235 TSTTLSGIYKS
+235 TSATLTAIYRS

-256 VRYLTTGRPG
+256 VRYLTTARPG
-266 DKLEL
+266 DKLDL
-271 KASVG
+271 KATVG
-276 KLGTD
+276 KLGSDKTSV
-281 RTTVTIPDPYGSS
+281 TVPDPGGSS
-294 SAANG
+294 STNG
-299 KPSPLLPNGIY
+299 KESPLLPDSAY

-320 LVALLVLAAGILAAS
+320 LAGLLMLAAGILVVS
-335 TLRGS
+335 TLKGS
-340 WLKRRLSPHVE
+340 WLKRRLAPHVE
-351 PSRGRAAKHRT
+351 PSRGRAAKRRT
-362 GRDRLAMLSGLFR
+362 GRDRLAMLSGLFSA
-375 VTESTFA
+375 TENTFA
-382 HRRQWRNMQLLLE
+382 HRRQWRNLELLLD
-395 RADLPLRTVEFT
+395 RADLPLRTVEFA
-407 WLLIGS
+407 WLLIGCS
-413 AFVLGLFVAL
+413 FVLAMLSAL
-423 LGRSA
+423 AGQSA
-428 MAILASF
+428 MVILTCF
-435 LIGGL
+435 LVGGFL
-440 VPYLFVWTKA
+440 PYVVVWSKA

-458 DQLPDLLI
+458 EQLPDLLI

-509 MEAALQETADRIGSK
+509 MEEALQQTADRIGSK

-561 RKIRSLTAMGRMAA
+561 RKIRSLTAMGRAAA
-575 YVLIG
+575 YVLVG
-580 LPFFIAISMSLLNP
+580 LPFFIASSMTILNP
-594 TYMDPLF
+594 TYMDPLY
-601 HTHTG
+601 HSHSG
-606 HMLMMVGLTMM
+606 HMLIMGGLTMM
-617 AFGSLVLKKIVSFKG
+617 AFGSLLLKKIVSFKG

>member
-1 MILSRLK
+1 MRLLRL
-8 TGVFS
+8 V
-13 LALAS
+13 LAAA
-18 LLALLATASG
+18 ALVALTVPAAAG
-28 ASAGVRLNGVDF
+28 AGVRLNGVDF
-40 GAYPAVG
+40 GAYPAVR
-47 ATVLTSVPSTV
+47 ATVVTSVPST
-58 APTLL
+58 APPKLL

-69 VGLRATNLGRSK
+69 VGLQAVNLGRSK

-109 ASKPASDRIALVT
+109 ATKPSSDRIALVT
-122 FGQHAAQQGPF
+122 FGQRASLQGPF
-133 STATIDSDNAL
+133 STSTIDSDNAL

-168 ASQQGGRV
+168 AGQPGGRV

-183 NDVGSQASES
+183 NDVGSRASES

-199 HKAGAVVYPIAFG
+199 HKAGVVVYPIAFG
-212 SHADSTGLKLLAS
+212 SHADSSGLERLAS
-225 QTGGSFHAAA
+225 STGGSFHTAS
-235 TSTTLSGIYKS
+235 TSATLSGIYSS

-256 VRYLTTGRPG
+256 VRYLTTARPG

-276 KLGTD
+276 RLGSD
-281 RTTVTIPDPYGSS
+281 TTSVSVPGSG
-294 SAANG
+294 SATSD
-299 KPSPLLPNGIY
+299 KPSPLLPDSFY
-310 GKAGDVLFTL
+310 GRAGDLLFTVL
-320 LVALLVLAAGILAAS
+320 AALLVLAAGILAAS

-340 WLKRRLSPHVE
+340 WLKRRLAAHVE

-362 GRDRLAMLSGLFR
+362 GRERLAMLGGLFR
-375 VTESTFA
+375 VTESTFG
-382 HRRQWRNMQLLLE
+382 HRRQWRNLQLLLE
-395 RADLPLRTVEFT
+395 RADLPLRTVEFA
-407 WLLIGS
+407 WLLIGCS
-413 AFVLGLFVAL
+413 FVLAVLAAIINGGAL
-423 LGRSA
+423 
-428 MAILASF
+428 AILASF
-435 LIGGL
+435 LVGGF
-440 VPYLFVWTKA
+440 VPYLVVWMKA
-450 RRRMRAFE
+450 RRRVRAFE

-483 SVVDEGQDPAAKE
+483 SVVDEGQEPAAKE

-509 MEAALQETADRIGSK
+509 MEAALQETAERIGSK

-575 YVLIG
+575 YVLVG
-580 LPFFIAISMSLLNP
+580 LPFFIALAMTVLNP

-601 HTHTG
+601 HSHTG
-606 HMLMMVGLTMM
+606 HMLIMLGLTMM

>member
-1 MILSRLK
+1 MRPLRLVLAGATLVALSVPVAA
-8 TGVFS
+8 G
-13 LALAS
+13 
-18 LLALLATASG
+18 
-28 ASAGVRLNGVDF
+28 AGVRLNGVDF
-40 GAYPAVG
+40 GAYPAVR
-47 ATVLTSVPSTV
+47 ATVVTSVPS
-58 APTLL
+58 AAQPRLL

-69 VGLRATNLGRSK
+69 VGLQAVNLGRSK

-109 ASKPASDRIALVT
+109 ATKPSSDRIALVT
-122 FGQHAAQQGPF
+122 FGQRASQQGPF
-133 STATIDSDNAL
+133 STSTIDSDNAL

-168 ASQQGGRV
+168 ASQPGGRV

-183 NDVGSQASES
+183 NDVGSRASES
-193 DALLSL
+193 DAILSL
-199 HKAGAVVYPIAFG
+199 HKAGVVVYPIAFG
-212 SHADSTGLKLLAS
+212 SRADSSGLERLAS
-225 QTGGSFHAAA
+225 STGGSFHTAS
-235 TSTTLSGIYKS
+235 TSATLSGIYSS

-256 VRYLTTGRPG
+256 VRYLTTARPG
-266 DKLEL
+266 DKLAL
-271 KASVG
+271 QASVG
-276 KLGTD
+276 KLGSDKTS
-281 RTTVTIPDPYGSS
+281 VSVPGSG
-294 SAANG
+294 SATND
-299 KPSPLLPNGIY
+299 KPSPLLPDSFY
-310 GKAGDVLFTL
+310 GRAGDLLFTVL
-320 LVALLVLAAGILAAS
+320 AALLVLAAGILAAS

-340 WLKRRLSPHVE
+340 WLKRRVAAHVE

-362 GRDRLAMLSGLFR
+362 GRERLAMLSGLFR

-382 HRRQWRNMQLLLE
+382 HRRQWRNLQLLLE
-395 RADLPLRTVEFT
+395 RADLPLRTVEFA

-413 AFVLGLFVAL
+413 SFVLAL
-423 LGRSA
+423 LAAIISGGA
-428 MAILASF
+428 LAILACF
-435 LIGGL
+435 LVGGF
-440 VPYLFVWTKA
+440 VPYLVVWMKA
-450 RRRMRAFE
+450 KRRMRAFE

-496 LRRVLTDTQLGRP
+496 LRRVITDTQLGRP

-575 YVLIG
+575 YVLVG
-580 LPFFIAISMSLLNP
+580 LPFFIALSMTVLNP

-606 HMLMMVGLTMM
+606 HMLIMGGLTMM
-617 AFGSLVLKKIVSFKG
+617 AFGSLILKKIVSFKG

>member
-1 MILSRLK
+1 MRLLRL
-8 TGVFS
+8 V
-13 LALAS
+13 LAAA
-18 LLALLATASG
+18 ALVALTVPAAAG
-28 ASAGVRLNGVDF
+28 AGVRLNGVDF
-40 GAYPAVG
+40 GAYPAVR
-47 ATVLTSVPSTV
+47 ATVVTSVPSA
-58 APTLL
+58 APPRLL

-69 VGLRATNLGRSK
+69 VGLQAVNLGRSK

-109 ASKPASDRIALVT
+109 ATKPSSDRIALVT
-122 FGQHAAQQGPF
+122 FGQRASLQGPF
-133 STATIDSDNAL
+133 STSTIDSDNAL

-168 ASQQGGRV
+168 ASQPGGRV

-183 NDVGSQASES
+183 NDVGSRASES

-212 SHADSTGLKLLAS
+212 SHADSSGLERLARS
-225 QTGGSFHAAA
+225 TGGSFHTAS
-235 TSTTLSGIYKS
+235 TSATLSGIYSS

-256 VRYLTTGRPG
+256 VRYLTTARPG

-271 KASVG
+271 KAS
-276 KLGTD
+276 LG
-281 RTTVTIPDPYGSS
+281 RLGSDKTS
-294 SAANG
+294 VSVPGSGSATND
-299 KPSPLLPNGIY
+299 KPSPLRPDSFY
-310 GKAGDVLFTL
+310 GRAGDLLFTVL
-320 LVALLVLAAGILAAS
+320 AALLVLAAGILAAS

-340 WLKRRLSPHVE
+340 WLKRRLAAHVE

-362 GRDRLAMLSGLFR
+362 GRERLAMLSGLFR
-375 VTESTFA
+375 VTESTFG
-382 HRRQWRNMQLLLE
+382 HRRQWRNLQLLLE
-395 RADLPLRTVEFT
+395 RADLPLRTVEFA
-407 WLLIGS
+407 WLLIGCS
-413 AFVLGLFVAL
+413 FVLAVLAAIINGGAL
-423 LGRSA
+423 
-428 MAILASF
+428 AILASF
-435 LIGGL
+435 LIGGF
-440 VPYLFVWTKA
+440 VPYLVVWMKA
-450 RRRMRAFE
+450 RRRVRAFE

-483 SVVDEGQDPAAKE
+483 SVVDEGQEPAAKE

-575 YVLIG
+575 YVLVG
-580 LPFFIAISMSLLNP
+580 LPFFIALALTVLNR
-594 TYMDPLF
+594 TYMEPLF
-601 HTHTG
+601 NTHTG
-606 HMLMMVGLTMM
+606 HMLIMAGLTMV
-617 AFGSLVLKKIVSFKG
+617 AVGSLILKKIVSFKG

>member
-1 MILSRLK
+1 MRLLRL
-8 TGVFS
+8 V
-13 LALAS
+13 LAAA
-18 LLALLATASG
+18 ALVALTVPAAAG
-28 ASAGVRLNGVDF
+28 AGVRLNGVDF
-40 GAYPAVG
+40 GAYPAVR
-47 ATVLTSVPSTV
+47 ATVVTSVPSTT
-58 APTLL
+58 PPRLL

-69 VGLRATNLGRSK
+69 VGLQAVNLGRSK

-109 ASKPASDRIALVT
+109 ATKPSSDRIALVT
-122 FGQHAAQQGPF
+122 FGQRASLQGPF
-133 STATIDSDNAL
+133 STSTIDSDNAL

-168 ASQQGGRV
+168 ASQAGGRV

-183 NDVGSQASES
+183 NDVGSRASES

-199 HKAGAVVYPIAFG
+199 HKAGVVVYPIAFG
-212 SHADSTGLKLLAS
+212 SHADSSGLERLANS
-225 QTGGSFHAAA
+225 TGGSFHTAS
-235 TSTTLSGIYKS
+235 TSATLSGIYSS

-256 VRYLTTGRPG
+256 VRYLTTARPG

-276 KLGTD
+276 RLGSD
-281 RTTVTIPDPYGSS
+281 TTSVSVPGSG
-294 SAANG
+294 SATNG
-299 KPSPLLPNGIY
+299 KPSPLLPDAFY
-310 GKAGDVLFTL
+310 GRAGDLLFTVL
-320 LVALLVLAAGILAAS
+320 AALLVLAAGILAAS

-340 WLKRRLSPHVE
+340 WLKRRLAAHVE

-362 GRDRLAMLSGLFR
+362 GRERLAMLSGLFR
-375 VTESTFA
+375 VTESTFG
-382 HRRQWRNMQLLLE
+382 HRRQWRNLQLLLE
-395 RADLPLRTVEFT
+395 RADLPLRTVEFA
-407 WLLIGS
+407 WLLIGCS
-413 AFVLGLFVAL
+413 FVLAVLAAIINGGAV
-423 LGRSA
+423 
-428 MAILASF
+428 AILACF
-435 LIGGL
+435 LVGGF
-440 VPYLFVWTKA
+440 VPYLVVWMKA
-450 RRRMRAFE
+450 RRRVRAFE

-483 SVVDEGQDPAAKE
+483 SVVDEGQEPAAKE

-509 MEAALQETADRIGSK
+509 MEAALQETAERIGSK

-575 YVLIG
+575 YVLVG
-580 LPFFIAISMSLLNP
+580 LPFFIALAMTVLNP

-601 HTHTG
+601 HSHTG
-606 HMLMMVGLTMM
+606 HMLIMLGLTMM

>member
-1 MILSRLK
+1 MRLLRL
-8 TGVFS
+8 V
-13 LALAS
+13 LAAA
-18 LLALLATASG
+18 ALVALTVPAAAG
-28 ASAGVRLNGVDF
+28 AGVRLNGVDF
-40 GAYPAVG
+40 GAYPAVR
-47 ATVLTSVPSTV
+47 ATVVTSVPST
-58 APTLL
+58 APPKLL

-69 VGLRATNLGRSK
+69 VGLQAVNLGRSK

-109 ASKPASDRIALVT
+109 ATKPSSDRIALVT
-122 FGQHAAQQGPF
+122 FGQRASLQGPF
-133 STATIDSDNAL
+133 STSTIDSDNAL

-168 ASQQGGRV
+168 ASQPGGRV

-183 NDVGSQASES
+183 NDVGSRASES

-199 HKAGAVVYPIAFG
+199 HKAGVVVYPIAFG
-212 SHADSTGLKLLAS
+212 SRADSSGLERIARS
-225 QTGGSFHAAA
+225 TGGSFHTAS
-235 TSTTLSGIYKS
+235 TSATLSGIYSS

-256 VRYLTTGRPG
+256 VRYLTTARPG

-276 KLGTD
+276 RLGSD
-281 RTTVTIPDPYGSS
+281 TTSVSVPGNGS
-294 SAANG
+294 ATNG
-299 KPSPLLPNGIY
+299 KPSPLLPDSFY
-310 GKAGDVLFTL
+310 GRAGDLLFTVL
-320 LVALLVLAAGILAAS
+320 AALLMLAAGILAAS

-340 WLKRRLSPHVE
+340 WLKRRLAAHVE

-362 GRDRLAMLSGLFR
+362 GRERLAMLSGLFR

-382 HRRQWRNMQLLLE
+382 HRRQWRNLQLLLE
-395 RADLPLRTVEFT
+395 RADLPLRTVEFA
-407 WLLIGS
+407 WLLIGCS
-413 AFVLGLFVAL
+413 FVLGVFAAIIS
-423 LGRSA
+423 GGA
-428 MAILASF
+428 IPILACF
-435 LIGGL
+435 LVGGF
-440 VPYLFVWTKA
+440 VPYLVVWTKA

-575 YVLIG
+575 YVLVG
-580 LPFFIAISMSLLNP
+580 LPFFIALAMTVLNR

-601 HTHTG
+601 NTHTG
-606 HMLMMVGLTMM
+606 HMLIMAGLTMM